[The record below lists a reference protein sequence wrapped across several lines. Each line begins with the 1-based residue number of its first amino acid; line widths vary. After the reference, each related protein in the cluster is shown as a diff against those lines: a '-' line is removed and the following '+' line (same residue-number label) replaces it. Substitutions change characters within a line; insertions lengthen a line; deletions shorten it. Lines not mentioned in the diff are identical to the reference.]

1 MITFRN
7 ITIEGFGSII
17 KPLRYNLNQPGI
29 NVITAKNGI
38 GKTTIFSAL
47 FWALYGKPLKK
58 GSQIKTW
65 KDLRPG
71 DYKGV
76 RVSVKFIKDLIPYEV
91 IAHEDYKGMK
101 SKILLLR
108 SGKERLDLR
117 DKKDIRNEIINLLG
131 YSPEL
136 FKNSIIFG
144 QKMKRIIEEDGP
156 IKKKIFDDIFDIHYL
171 KVAKEKSELK
181 LADLKSEHNKVGLQ
195 LENSL
200 GIIKGIRAELQN
212 LKNIQLTQDTHHK
225 SQVLANTKAKDET
238 NGLIKELKGK
248 ILDIQNKK
256 YNDKLLI
263 LTGKLGN
270 LGKVLSKVKKTSD
283 DKFKLELKIEN
294 VKGEYDNET
303 VAQER
308 LKAQYLSTPKI
319 CNSCG
324 QKLTANNLQNIR
336 RQIKSS
342 ISLSKSNQLIIK
354 DSLIP
359 LEEQLNRYNEFL
371 EVNKGINDRIC
382 KINQLIALAQAE
394 LAKIG
399 EYNNILEVHN
409 KRLYELDREL
419 INLNNSPKL
428 VNLKQLRLRLK
439 KEKSVK
445 ASLKAEKLYY
455 TKQLRL
461 TTWLIKDPLSN
472 SGIKAFIFDNML
484 TLVNQKLTKYSST
497 VGFKINFGIN
507 LESANKDFYITIS
520 RGNQLRFYEDLS
532 GGEQQLCNVCI
543 AFALHD
549 LVCIDKA
556 ANILILDEAFE
567 SLDQSNVE
575 IISRL
580 ISEKS
585 NGKAVHIITH
595 QSDFNPTNS
604 RIIRLIN
611 RGGNTET
618 N

>member
-65 KDLRPG
+65 KDLRPR

-212 LKNIQLTQDTHHK
+212 LKNIQLT
-225 SQVLANTKAKDET
+225 
-238 NGLIKELKGK
+238 
-248 ILDIQNKK
+248 
-256 YNDKLLI
+256 
-263 LTGKLGN
+263 
-270 LGKVLSKVKKTSD
+270 
-283 DKFKLELKIEN
+283 
-294 VKGEYDNET
+294 
-303 VAQER
+303 
-308 LKAQYLSTPKI
+308 
-319 CNSCG
+319 
-324 QKLTANNLQNIR
+324 
-336 RQIKSS
+336 
-342 ISLSKSNQLIIK
+342 
-354 DSLIP
+354 
-359 LEEQLNRYNEFL
+359 
-371 EVNKGINDRIC
+371 DR
-382 KINQLIALAQAE
+382 
-394 LAKIG
+394 
-399 EYNNILEVHN
+399 
-409 KRLYELDREL
+409 
-419 INLNNSPKL
+419 
-428 VNLKQLRLRLK
+428 
-439 KEKSVK
+439 KSV
-445 ASLKAEKLYY
+445 
-455 TKQLRL
+455 
-461 TTWLIKDPLSN
+461 
-472 SGIKAFIFDNML
+472 
-484 TLVNQKLTKYSST
+484 V
-497 VGFKINFGIN
+497 
-507 LESANKDFYITIS
+507 
-520 RGNQLRFYEDLS
+520 
-532 GGEQQLCNVCI
+532 
-543 AFALHD
+543 
-549 LVCIDKA
+549 
-556 ANILILDEAFE
+556 
-567 SLDQSNVE
+567 
-575 IISRL
+575 
-580 ISEKS
+580 
-585 NGKAVHIITH
+585 
-595 QSDFNPTNS
+595 
-604 RIIRLIN
+604 
-611 RGGNTET
+611 
-618 N
+618 